1 MLPLLGQ
8 KLALA
13 HAGVETALM
22 SACIVTAQLVMI
34 PMAMLVG
41 ARADRWGR
49 KPLLLIAF
57 AALPVRG
64 VLYTLS
70 DTGDVFTRDDD
81 PELIREAT
89 PFALKLYESLLESV
103 PTHVPLLV
111 STCGSFT
118 QYGYAF
124 LEAEADSLDLSRRAE
139 ATALRDRALKH
150 YLRGRGYCLRAADER
165 FGKGTSAALLQDP
178 VATVAK
184 ARKDDVPLLYW
195 TAASWGAA
203 ISLGIDRPDLAVDFP
218 TVRALADRALALDA
232 EWNKGAIHELMI
244 TLDSLPEAIGG
255 NPARARE
262 HFKMAVAIQKGL
274 SPGPYVALA
283 NGVAVPAQDR
293 AEFERLLKD
302 ALAIDPEKDPSRR
315 LVTLIT
321 QQRARV
327 LLERADEKFSK

>member
-1 MLPLLGQ
+1 MAV
-8 KLALA
+8 KTVANTLA
-13 HAGVETALM
+13 
-22 SACIVTAQLVMI
+22 
-34 PMAMLVG
+34 
-41 ARADRWGR
+41 
-49 KPLLLIAF
+49 
-57 AALPVRG
+57 
-64 VLYTLS
+64 

-103 PTHVPLLV
+103 PTHVPLLIA
-111 STCGSFT
+111 TCGGFT

-139 ATALRDRALKH
+139 ATALRERALKH
-150 YLRGRGYCLRAADER
+150 YLRGRGYCWRAADER

-184 ARKDDVPLLYW
+184 ARTDDVPLLYW

-244 TLDSLPEAIGG
+244 TLDSLPEALGG
-255 NPARARE
+255 NAARARE
-262 HFKMAVAIQKGL
+262 HFKSAVAIQKGL
-274 SPGPYVALA
+274 SPGPYVTLA
-283 NGVAVPAQDR
+283 TGVSVPSQDR
-293 AEFERLLKD
+293 QEYERLLKE
-302 ALAIDPEKDPSRR
+302 ALAIDPEKDPSNR
-315 LVTLIT
+315 LVTLVF
-321 QQRARV
+321 QRRARV
-327 LLERADEKFSK
+327 LLDRIDEKFSK